1 MRSPL
6 LLLLVSLSIL
16 TASRAETVDGRF
28 PVDSNLRA
36 GVAKVD
42 ITPAVV
48 ADFSVTGHRRN
59 VSGVRDPLRAA
70 VLILDDG
77 ETKAAIV
84 TMDTIGAWD
93 AMVKQARPRIE
104 KETGE
109 VHAIRALEHH
119 RRLCRPLL
127 PGSPG
132 GLLLSLL
139 PLGLSSESAAGHI
152 LVILVLFRV

>member
-1 MRSPL
+1 MPAGQAAGRVAAAKRQQLLFL
-6 LLLLVSLSIL
+6 LLLALLGIF
-16 TASRAETVDGRF
+16 G
-28 PVDSNLRA
+28 
-36 GVAKVD
+36 G
-42 ITPAVV
+42 
-48 ADFSVTGHRRN
+48 
-59 VSGVRDPLRAA
+59 
-70 VLILDDG
+70 
-77 ETKAAIV
+77 
-84 TMDTIGAWD
+84 
-93 AMVKQARPRIE
+93 IE